1 MAQDAYLTDNPE
13 ALDISRQ
20 RKLAEM
26 LTLKAFEQPQGNMI
40 SGHYVAPSWTQQLAP
55 LVSGIAGQAMGAKL
69 DEKQLKLS
77 EALRTK
83 GQEEVTAIL
92 DLAKTDPN
100 AALKLATTAQSSQA
114 KSLAATLMQNALP
127 KKTDKLIEYETY
139 KSEGG
144 KLPFTE
150 WVNRLTPEQEEKLKI
165 DRQRLGLEG
174 ARLNLEQAKAAQ
186 ELAMGKPLTESQ
198 GKATSFG
205 GGALEGNNIMKS
217 LEDKGFDPST
227 FYNQSQITAARTG
240 VIGNKI
246 ASPEAQQYQNAMD
259 LFGNNYLR
267 YQSGANMPIKE
278 IQENLALMTPRMG
291 DSKEKLTQKAN
302 ARLVAIKGM
311 EASAGPSGKKQ
322 MHQSTTQG
330 QNDSTITPSLTKP
343 ATNLQFDPALL
354 QYMTPE
360 QRKLFGA

>member
-217 LEDKGFDPST
+217 LEDKGFDP
-227 FYNQSQITAARTG
+227 
-240 VIGNKI
+240 
-246 ASPEAQQYQNAMD
+246 
-259 LFGNNYLR
+259 LL
-267 YQSGANMPIKE
+267 
-278 IQENLALMTPRMG
+278 
-291 DSKEKLTQKAN
+291 
-302 ARLVAIKGM
+302 LV
-311 EASAGPSGKKQ
+311 
-322 MHQSTTQG
+322 
-330 QNDSTITPSLTKP
+330 LV
-343 ATNLQFDPALL
+343 
-354 QYMTPE
+354 
-360 QRKLFGA
+360 